1 MAEPLYVTSGAASAG
16 TTDDFATT
24 VAVLIDLGTSG
35 DIGLLAQGYLDGG
48 AGLGEIPP
56 ITVGGTL
63 TGGTTTGSGAGA
75 RNRDGTITGGTEL
88 TMESLIPGNPGYL
101 GAAGAARAGRIAG
114 LSLTGLQWVQLR
126 AEYEGDPTSATKPLL
141 LCTAWSGVGGIPA
154 GTPVAAGTPGGTLS
168 ESVTTTANDVAV
180 ALLHVSAADA
190 NTFSPTS
197 PTAQRLRAL
206 DADQIDNINGL
217 IVSRPGLTGSTAMT
231 GSFSSGGS
239 VPYAGTKWVVQ
250 GITGGGATATVTGA
264 GAIPSAEA
272 FGTPTVTPTLPLY
285 GIDFDNPAL
294 DLEIG
299 NFAGTQV
306 GLGLVAST
314 DWLIRVRNV
323 NTGAEVLSDTLT
335 TNAAGVLPRLE
346 DAALSSAVYEV
357 VGQTTEV
364 DPLDRLVFAIIMQAT
379 L

>member
-1 MAEPLYVTSGAASAG
+1 MTKPSFVTAAAVG
-16 TTDDFATT
+16 GEGVAT
-24 VAVLIDLGTSG
+24 VAVQIDLGSAG
-35 DIGLLAQGYLDGG
+35 NIGILTQAFLEGG
-48 AGLGEIPP
+48 SGLGEIPP

-75 RNRDGTITGGTEL
+75 TNVGGMISGGTAL
-88 TMESLIPGNPGYL
+88 TMETLTPGVSGYL
-101 GAAGAARAGRIAG
+101 GTTGAARAGRIAG
-114 LSLTGLQWVQLR
+114 LALTGLQWVQLR
-126 AEYEGDPTSATKPLL
+126 AEYLGSPTTACKPLL
-141 LCTAWSGVGGIPA
+141 LCSAWSGVSAVPT
-154 GTPVAAGTPGGTLS
+154 GTPVATGASGGALS
-168 ESVTTTANDVAV
+168 QSLTTTADDVAA
-180 ALLHVSAADA
+180 ALLHLSAADSD
-190 NTFSPTS
+190 TFTPSGT
-197 PTAQRLRAL
+197 TVQRLRAL
-206 DADQIDNINGL
+206 AASQIAGYNGL
-217 IVSRPGLTGSTAMT
+217 ILDEPGVAGTTSLE
-231 GSFSSGGS
+231 GSFTSGGT
-239 VPYAGTKWVVQ
+239 VPYAGTKWVLQ
-250 GITGGGATATVTGA
+250 GITSGGSATVTGA
-264 GAIPSAEA
+264 GGIPSAEA

-323 NTGAEVLSDTLT
+323 NTGAEVLNDTLT
-335 TNAAGVLPRLE
+335 TSAAGVLPRLE